1 MEFGERLKELRKQK
15 KLTQQQLGDI
25 VHVSKVSISGYERGE
40 RSPDRETLTSIADYF
55 EVSTDYLLGRSSEKE
70 YYSLNNNAEK
80 DIASDLEQMI
90 NVLSG
95 NGLLFSNDTSK
106 VDTET
111 RELLIASLEQSLR
124 IAKMEAKK
132 KFTQRNIDNGIE

>member
-1 MEFGERLKELRKQK
+1 MDFGERLKELRKQK
-15 KLTQQQLGDI
+15 KLTQQQLGDV

-40 RSPDRETLTSIADYF
+40 RSPDRETLTALADYF
-55 EVSTDYLLGRSSEKE
+55 GVSTDYLLGRSPEKK
-70 YYSLNNNAEK
+70 YYSLNSKDEK

-90 NVLSG
+90 NDLSG
-95 NGLLFSNDTSK
+95 NGLLFSKDTSEI
-106 VDTET
+106 DADT

-132 KFTQRNIDNGIE
+132 KFTPKKHR